1 MPSVTLPMTAFA
13 IHRRVRAL
21 DDDDEAVCRLR
32 AEVLPVAQAHDTA
45 HELVLGQFGFILA
58 DRAAA
63 AAVPHMSL
71 LVMSFVFGSPN

>member
-1 MPSVTLPMTAFA
+1 
-13 IHRRVRAL
+13 
-21 DDDDEAVCRLR
+21 
-32 AEVLPVAQAHDTA
+32 
-45 HELVLGQFGFILA
+45 VLGQFGFILA